1 MSRRCSLLAAAA
13 LTVWLCLFLHWDT
26 TEKSMVRALL
36 VETKGD
42 GWTVGLLYQFPEASA
57 DSAEAEA
64 AIRLCLGRGAEL
76 STAIAAAE
84 EALPQR
90 ADWRLCEYLLTNQ
103 DTVPQILPACEEL
116 YARQPY
122 GRLASR
128 VFGTTFS
135 VDELDEKA
143 QESETLP
150 EALLQ
155 CVKTSAPSAPRL
167 YEQNRGI
174 LLPVIELDKDS
185 AQCQL
190 EALIITTEHSGRLT
204 AQQTEVALLLQ
215 NRSRTTAGEHQFW
228 VDDHAFR
235 LLHPVCGVEQ
245 KGEKFCFR
253 VDAFSR
259 EELPAGAVQ
268 ELEALCAETISHC
281 WALGLDI
288 SGLGAVDGQ
297 KNGARSLT
305 TKNACPAVQADVK
318 IYRFGM

>member
-1 MSRRCSLLAAAA
+1 MSRRCGLLAAVA

-36 VETKGD
+36 VETEGD

-84 EALPQR
+84 DALPQQ
-90 ADWRLCEYLLTNQ
+90 ADWRLCEYLLTSQ
-103 DTVPQILPACEEL
+103 DSVPQALSACEEL

-128 VFGTTFS
+128 VFGAAFS
-135 VDELDEKA
+135 LDELDEMA
-143 QESETLP
+143 QESEALP

-167 YEQNRGI
+167 YEQSRGL
-174 LLPVIELDKDS
+174 LLPIVELNEDS
-185 AQCQL
+185 AQCQP
-190 EALIITTEHSGRLT
+190 EALVITAEHTGRLT
-204 AQQTEVALLLQ
+204 AQQTEMALLLQ
-215 NRSRTTAGEHQFW
+215 GRSRITAGEHQFW
-228 VDDHAFR
+228 ANDRAFQ
-235 LLHPVCGVEQ
+235 LMHPVCGVEK
-245 KGEKFCFR
+245 KGETFHLR
-253 VDAFSR
+253 VDALSR
-259 EELPAGAVQ
+259 EKLPIGAEQ
-268 ELEALCAETISHC
+268 ELAALCAETISHC
-281 WALGLDI
+281 GAMGLDI
-288 SGLGAVDGQ
+288 SGLGPVDGQ
-297 KNGARSLT
+297 KSGALSLT

-318 IYRFGM
+318 IYRFGG

>member
-1 MSRRCSLLAAAA
+1 MSRRGSLLAAVA

-36 VETKGD
+36 AETTGD

-90 ADWRLCEYLLTNQ
+90 ADWRLCEYLLTNP
-103 DTVPQILPACEEL
+103 DTAQKILPACEAL

-128 VFGTTFS
+128 MFGMAFS
-135 VDELDEKA
+135 LDALNEKA
-143 QESETLP
+143 QASETLP

-155 CVKTSAPSAPRL
+155 CVKISAPSAPRL
-167 YEQNRGI
+167 YEQGRGI
-174 LLPVIELDKDS
+174 LLPVVELNEDS
-185 AQCQL
+185 AQCQP
-190 EALIITTEHSGRLT
+190 EALVITAEHTGRLT
-204 AQQTEVALLLQ
+204 APQTEMALLLQ
-215 NRSRTTAGEHQFW
+215 GRSRTTAGEYQFW
-228 VDDHAFR
+228 KDGRAFR
-235 LLHPVCGVEQ
+235 LRHPVCGVER
-245 KGEKFCFR
+245 KGEVFRLR
-253 VDAFSR
+253 VDALSR

-268 ELEALCAETISHC
+268 ELETLCAETVSYC

-288 SGLGAVDGQ
+288 SGLGAMDGQ
-297 KNGARSLT
+297 RHGALSLT
-305 TKNACPAVQADVK
+305 TKNVCPAVQADVK
-318 IYRFGM
+318 IYRFGI